1 MAADSANDLLT
12 IGELARSSGVP
23 IKTIRHYSDLGLLPP
38 ARITAARYR
47 LYDRLALADLET
59 IRLFRSL
66 EFSLDAIAA
75 IVGHIRPVRESL
87 ELQLDAVESALRRLR
102 RTRAVLTRALEIG
115 SEDELRAVVGRLQ
128 SIAALDAAERGAI
141 MRAAME
147 SHLRGSSIDER
158 WRAELWDAAFKGL
171 PDELSDG
178 QWQALFELM
187 DLVHD
192 RRFGAHLAALGRR
205 HWRHGRKAPSDRSRR
220 ELAAFIALA
229 ARAHDEHEDW
239 ATPRARRLVL
249 RYLRWSARESGR
261 SPTPAYARWLL
272 REAARHDPR
281 EERFWELV
289 GIVRGWPPGPPVQT
303 RAFRWLLGAMARQ
316 FERRSTRPHV

>member
-1 MAADSANDLLT
+1 VAATAPDQLLT

-38 ARITAARYR
+38 ARVTAARYR

-66 EFSLDAIAA
+66 EFPLDAIAA
-75 IVGHIRPVRESL
+75 IIGRSRPVRDSL
-87 ELQLDAVESALRRLR
+87 RLQLDAVESALRRLR
-102 RTRAVLTRALEIG
+102 RTRAVLARALEIG
-115 SEDELRAVVGRLQ
+115 SDDELRAVVGRLQ

-147 SHLRGSSIDER
+147 SHLHGTPVDEA
-158 WRAELWDAAFKGL
+158 WRAQLWDAAFKGL
-171 PDELSDG
+171 PDELSDA
-178 QWQALFELM
+178 QWRALFELM

-192 RRFGAHLAALGRR
+192 PGFGAHLAAMGKR
-205 HWRHGRKAPSDRSRR
+205 HWRHGRAAPSDRSTR
-220 ELAAFIALA
+220 ELAKLIADA
-229 ARAHDEHEDW
+229 ARAHDDHEDW
-239 ATPRARRLVL
+239 STQRARRLVKQ
-249 RYLRWSARESGR
+249 YLRWSARQTGKSA
-261 SPTPAYARWLL
+261 TAAHARWLL

-289 GIVRGWPPGPPVQT
+289 GIVRGWPPGPSAHT
-303 RAFRWLLGAMARQ
+303 RAFRWLLKAMAAQ
-316 FERRSTRPHV
+316 FANS

>member
-1 MAADSANDLLT
+1 MAASSSDLVT

-75 IVGHIRPVRESL
+75 IVGRSRPVRESIQ
-87 ELQLDAVESALRRLR
+87 LQLDAVESALRRLR

-115 SEDELRAVVGRLQ
+115 SDDELRAVVGRLQ

-158 WRAELWDAAFKGL
+158 WRAQLWDAAFKGL

-192 RRFGAHLAALGRR
+192 KRFGAHLAAMGKR
-205 HWRHGRKAPSDRSRR
+205 HWRNGRKAPSDRSRR
-220 ELAAFIALA
+220 ELAALITVA
-229 ARAHDEHEDW
+229 ARAHDAHEDW
-239 ATPRARRLVL
+239 STPRARRLVQ

-261 SPTPAYARWLL
+261 SPTPSYARWLL
-272 REAARHDPR
+272 RDAARHDPR

-303 RAFRWLLGAMARQ
+303 RAFRWLLSAMARQ
-316 FERRSTRPHV
+316 FARPSVRADA

>member
-1 MAADSANDLLT
+1 MATSSDALLT

-23 IKTIRHYSDLGLLPP
+23 IRTIRHYSDLGLLPP
-38 ARITAARYR
+38 ARVTSARYR
-47 LYDRLALADLET
+47 LYDQMALSDLET

-75 IVGHIRPVRESL
+75 IVGRSRPVRESL
-87 ELQLDAVESALRRLR
+87 QLQLDAVESALRRLR
-102 RTRAVLTRALEIG
+102 RTRAVLARALEVE
-115 SEDELRAVVGRLQ
+115 SDDELRAVVGRLQ

-147 SHLRGSSIDER
+147 SHLRGSSVDER
-158 WRAELWDAAFKGL
+158 WRAQLWDAAFKGL
-171 PDELSDG
+171 PDELSDS

-192 RRFGAHLAALGRR
+192 KRFGAHLAAVGKRY
-205 HWRHGRKAPSDRSRR
+205 WRHGRKAPSDRAKR
-220 ELAAFIALA
+220 ELTDLIAVA
-229 ARAHDEHEDW
+229 ARAHDDREDSS
-239 ATPRARRLVL
+239 TPRARRLVL

-261 SPTPAYARWLL
+261 SATPAYARWLL

-289 GIVRGWPPGPPVQT
+289 GIVRGWPPGPSVQT
-303 RAFRWLLGAMARQ
+303 RAFRWLLSAMARQ
-316 FERRSTRPHV
+316 YDRPSARTHA

>member
-1 MAADSANDLLT
+1 VAATAPDQLLT

-38 ARITAARYR
+38 ARVTAARYR
-47 LYDRLALADLET
+47 LYDRMALADLET

-75 IVGHIRPVRESL
+75 IIGRSRPVRESL
-87 ELQLDAVESALRRLR
+87 RLQLDAVESALRRLR
-102 RTRAVLTRALEIG
+102 RTRAVLARALEIG
-115 SEDELRAVVGRLQ
+115 SDDELRAVVGRLQ

-147 SHLRGSSIDER
+147 SHLHGTPVDEA
-158 WRAELWDAAFKGL
+158 WRAQLWDAAFKGL
-171 PDELSDG
+171 PDELSDA

-192 RRFGAHLAALGRR
+192 QGFGAHLAAMGKR
-205 HWRHGRKAPSDRSRR
+205 HWRHGRAAPSDRSKR
-220 ELAAFIALA
+220 ELAKLIADA

-239 ATPRARRLVL
+239 STPRARRVVQL
-249 RYLRWSARESGR
+249 YLRWSGR
-261 SPTPAYARWLL
+261 QTGKSPTGAHARWLL

-289 GIVRGWPPGPPVQT
+289 GIVRGWPPGPSSQT
-303 RAFRWLLGAMARQ
+303 RAFRWLLKAMARQ
-316 FERRSTRPHV
+316 LARA